1 MLERIPNRPPKIE
14 PLLDNLNRPL
24 WSVMIPSYNCIHYLR
39 EAINSVLIQALTVE
53 EMQIEVIDDFS
64 IDGDVEAL
72 VNGILPK
79 LGRKLVS

>member
-53 EMQIEVIDDFS
+53 EMFIYCMAMIPLILVFIKKFLVYLKS
-64 IDGDVEAL
+64 IQL
-72 VNGILPK
+72 
-79 LGRKLVS
+79 

>member
-1 MLERIPNRPPKIE
+1 MLERIPNRPPKID

-53 EMQIEVIDDFS
+53 EMFIYCMAMIPLILVFIKKFLVYLKS
-64 IDGDVEAL
+64 IQL
-72 VNGILPK
+72 
-79 LGRKLVS
+79 